1 MATRASSIKLK
12 DLSTAV
18 DRAVSL
24 SGKKFPGDLI
34 IGRMIRESLAK
45 QIDTNAAA
53 KSITKE
59 MGASMPGFKLTPKV
73 FSAGG
78 ITTMGFIAREIDL
91 NLPG

>member
-12 DLSTAV
+12 DLSTAI

-24 SGKKFPGDLI
+24 SGKKLPGDLI
-34 IGRMIRESLAK
+34 MGRMIRESLAN
-45 QIDTNAAA
+45 QIDANAAA
-53 KSITKE
+53 KSITKA
-59 MGASMPGFKLTPKV
+59 MGPSMPGFKLTPKV
-73 FSAGG
+73 ITTGG

>member
-12 DLSTAV
+12 DLTSAV

-24 SGKKFPGDLI
+24 SGKKLPGDLI
-34 IGRMIRESLAK
+34 MGRMIRESLAK

-53 KSITKE
+53 KSITRD
-59 MGASMPGFKLTPKV
+59 MAGSLPGFKLTPKV
-73 FSAGG
+73 ITAGG